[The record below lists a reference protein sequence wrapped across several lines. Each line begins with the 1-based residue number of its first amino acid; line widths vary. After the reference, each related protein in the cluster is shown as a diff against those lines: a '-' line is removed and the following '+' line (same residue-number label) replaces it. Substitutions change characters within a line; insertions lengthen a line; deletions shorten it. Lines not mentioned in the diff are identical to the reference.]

1 MRSVRVMFLIYLVLI
16 AAGLAYAIALGLAE
30 HA

>member
-16 AAGLAYAIALGLAE
+16 SAGLAYTIALGLAE
-30 HA
+30 HT